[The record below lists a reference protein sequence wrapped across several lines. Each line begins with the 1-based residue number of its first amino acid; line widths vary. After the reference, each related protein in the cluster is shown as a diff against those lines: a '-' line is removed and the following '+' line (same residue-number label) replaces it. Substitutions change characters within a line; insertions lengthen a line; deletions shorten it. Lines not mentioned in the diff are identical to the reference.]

1 MNIVLATPPYE
12 GGRHSNSFP
21 PMGLLYL
28 AAGLKEKSDFRVH
41 LVDGLCEALSVEA
54 ALEKILGLSPHVLGL
69 SVMWESL
76 EPTRLLLKRVKEER
90 PDIVTVV
97 GGMQATLFDDLF
109 LNEIKE
115 LDFILRGEADHT
127 FPELCA
133 RLGAGQDVTDI
144 PGLSYRTDRGLVRG
158 EIVRI
163 EDLDAL
169 PFPDRSILNEKN
181 YGFQLQGIQIPQIGR
196 VASMISSRGCPYKCV
211 FCGGKKLYGGKMRF
225 RSAEN
230 VYAELEGLARQGYF
244 GGIFWDDN
252 FSGNPARVR
261 KLCELILDNNL
272 SLRFA
277 FQGTLHNIP
286 DSTAEMMHQAGF
298 DLVFVGVESGSDDQ
312 LERYSKPARRD
323 ELASGLR
330 RAKKAR
336 MVTVASFI
344 TGAPEETDADFA
356 ATLKFVA
363 EVKPHFC
370 DMKPLYVNPGS
381 LLWESVRG
389 IEQPESL
396 SETIGKPIWKFPDQN
411 VQEESVRR
419 RLREFHRTFVST
431 WKDWRRVGEVMRLLA
446 SNRGVRK
453 LARGVMVDPKFF
465 LQIFAP
471 NLLR

>member
-21 PMGLLYL
+21 PMGLLYI
-28 AAGLKEKSDFRVH
+28 AAGLKQKNLGNVYF
-41 LVDGLCEALSVEA
+41 VDGLCEALSVEV
-54 ALEKILGLSPHVLGL
+54 ALDRILRHSPQVLGL

-76 EPTRLLLKRVKEER
+76 EPTRLLLKRIKDER
-90 PDIVTVV
+90 PEVVTVV

-109 LNEIKE
+109 LKEIK
-115 LDFILRGEADHT
+115 DVDYVLRGEADHA

-133 RLGAGQDVTDI
+133 RLDAGQDVSDL
-144 PGLSYRTDRGLVRG
+144 PGLSFRTNGGLVRG
-158 EIVRI
+158 EIIRI
-163 EDLDAL
+163 DDLDTL
-169 PFPDRSILNEKN
+169 PFPDRSVLDQKN
-181 YGFQLQGIQIPQIGR
+181 YGFQIQGVHLPQIGR
-196 VASMISSRGCPYKCV
+196 VASMISSRGCPYKCT
-211 FCGGKKLYGGKMRF
+211 FCGGKKLYGGKMRY

-230 VYAELEGLARQGYF
+230 VYAELDGLAKAGYF
-244 GGIFWDDN
+244 AAIFWDDN
-252 FSGNPARVR
+252 FSGSPARVR
-261 KLCELILDNNL
+261 KLCELIIENNL
-272 SLRFA
+272 SMRFA

-286 DSTAEMMHQAGF
+286 DSTAKLMHRAGF
-298 DLVFVGVESGSDDQ
+298 DLVFVGVESGSDAQ

-344 TGAPEETDADFA
+344 TGSPEETDTDFQ

-370 DMKPLYVNPGS
+370 DMKPLSVNPGS

-389 IEQPESL
+389 NQEL
-396 SETIGKPIWKFPDQN
+396 KTLAETVGKPIWTFPEQN
-411 VQEESVRR
+411 VDEESVRR
-419 RLREFHRTFVST
+419 RLRQFHRTFVKS
-431 WKDWRRVGEVMRLLA
+431 WRDWRRVGDVIRLLVG
-446 SNRGVRK
+446 NRGVRK
-453 LARGVMVDPKFF
+453 IAARMIVDPRLF